1 MPRMLAAQHDL
12 IESAR
17 LLLAHHAAVNA
28 TTMETRDGWSY
39 SLAHVAH
46 TPLMYAA
53 ASGSLAMVQRLLDAG
68 ADPYQ
73 VDTKGAR
80 AIDYLLGFGPVAPNS
95 RLAQTQRMQAA
106 PVLF

>member
-1 MPRMLAAQHDL
+1 MFAAQHDL
-12 IESAR
+12 IQSAR

-28 TTMETRDGWSY
+28 TTMEARDGWSY
-39 SLAHVAH
+39 SLAHDAR

-53 ASGSLAMVQRLLDAG
+53 ASGSLSMIERLLDAG
-68 ADPYQ
+68 ANPYQ

-95 RLAQTQRMQAA
+95 RLTQTQRMQAA
-106 PVLF
+106 QWLF